1 MHIVLCTPQ
10 FISLGKILQNGITRP
25 NKMVMFK
32 ALDFSK
38 NPKDFSKILSRNN
51 GMQDDMRAP
60 VLLLHV
66 ERAFCVI
73 KK

>member
-1 MHIVLCTPQ
+1 
-10 FISLGKILQNGITRP
+10 
-25 NKMVMFK
+25 MVMFK

-73 KK
+73 KKWPADCWKMVSFFITREVGY